1 MKDIQVVAAVIIHNE
16 RFLCV
21 QRGQNKY
28 EYISLKY
35 EFPGGKVKPNESDE
49 EAIKREIKE
58 ELLIDIEVI
67 AEYMIVGHQY
77 PDFKITMKCFKCT
90 CVTNKIVLTE
100 HIKHEWLPAEGLES
114 LDWVAAD
121 IPVVKKLIEDKE

>member
-1 MKDIQVVAAVIIHNE
+1 MKYIQVVAAIVIHDNKIQ
-16 RFLCV
+16 CV

-35 EFPGGKVKPNESDE
+35 EFPGGKVKPNENDE
-49 EAIKREIKE
+49 EAIKREVKE
-58 ELLIDIEVI
+58 ELLMDIEVMGD
-67 AEYMIVGHQY
+67 YMIVEHQY

-100 HIKHEWLPAEGLES
+100 HINHEWLLAEELES
-114 LDWVAAD
+114 LDWAAAD
-121 IPVVKKLIEDKE
+121 IPVVKKLIEDK